1 MRKDN
6 KGFSLVELII
16 VIAIMAAITGVMGYG
31 LSLSSGK
38 AADECA
44 QKLTSSIQRTRTSTM
59 GKFKTTIMIS
69 KDENGVWAQE
79 TITMA
84 NQDTGGE
91 GTETNGDL
99 VKVGDKNVK
108 VELRVGTSSGYV
120 DLSKVSFLFDRGS
133 GALKSYKIGE
143 SDWVNCDSVDKIY
156 FRISRASK
164 IRYIEIVPLTGKVA
178 VKDTDA

>member
-59 GKFKTTIMIS
+59 GKYKTTIMIS

-91 GTETNGDL
+91 GTETEGDL

-108 VELRVGTSSGYV
+108 VELRIGTSSGYV

-133 GALKSYKIGE
+133 GALKSYKIGDVWE
-143 SDWVNCDSVDKIY
+143 NCDRVDKIY

-178 VKDTDA
+178 VKETDA